1 MSSNK
6 TKNPIWNIVIIAV
19 FGLLA
24 AVALYNL
31 YYLGYWN
38 LNLHSQDPYE
48 AEISFSRWINAN
60 NRLFLQEKPISLG
73 HFIHEFVE
81 RNQMQFNR
89 LLYFLS
95 MLCLIAACV
104 LGIITRDN
112 KNKIVII
119 AFAAFAAIQLIYYG
133 MEFIQIITIFI
144 KRDIPLNKW
153 SSYLRESSISHTY
166 LWECLWRM
174 ATAGVILLYALKNFI
189 PAIDNLLNG
198 GMKKIL
204 LNAFSVL
211 FLFSLAFLPFNTSH
225 WVSNFHYEEKDFLCA
240 LPFYVAAIGL
250 VCQSTIFIWFIKE

>member
-24 AVALYNL
+24 AVAIYNF
-31 YYLGYWN
+31 YYLIREPVLGYTGRPEDYSFW
-38 LNLHSQDPYE
+38 LH
-48 AEISFSRWINAN
+48 AN
-60 NRLFLQEKPISLG
+60 NRLFFHEYVSLG
-73 HFIHEFVE
+73 YFVHEFVE

-112 KNKIVII
+112 KNKIVVI

-144 KRDIPLNKW
+144 KRDIPLKQW
-153 SSYLRESSISHTY
+153 STILAQSGISHTY

-174 ATAGVILLYALKNFI
+174 ATAGIILLYALKNFI

-198 GMKKIL
+198 SMKKIL

-211 FLFSLAFLPFNTSH
+211 FLFSLAFLPFNTNQWINH
-225 WVSNFHYEEKDFLCA
+225 FHYEEKDFLYA

>member
-24 AVALYNL
+24 AVAIYNS
-31 YYLGYWN
+31 YYMIRILSSEYPVPSYDKLDTNFW
-38 LNLHSQDPYE
+38 L
-48 AEISFSRWINAN
+48 NAN
-60 NRLFLQEKPISLG
+60 NRLLFHNWVFLSYRLDRFTYE
-73 HFIHEFVE
+73 HW
-81 RNQMQFNR
+81 QFNR
-89 LLYFLS
+89 LLYFLL

-225 WVSNFHYEEKDFLCA
+225 WVSNFHYEEKDFLCV